1 MASCLI
7 LQKAVIRNRQSLAV
21 LQRQW
26 GGSRGSTSQFTSH
39 LLHIGASHVPEKTN
53 LSVTRQ
59 GVEAMDKHERLELL
73 RKAYKDKK
81 GTQGSVAAYLGVSRR
96 AFSDWINGNSP
107 PKETWRDQF
116 ITLLLD
122 NLEMREDLQQ
132 FYNIWDNVM
141 VKVWHWDPL
150 TEEEIARKNLDPPF
164 ALFLNVPSRDLRLR
178 AVGREELLDK
188 LTQRLLVQESFSL
201 TGKPGVGKTRLVVE
215 LARDPSVMTH
225 FSDGIIWIAM
235 GRTPNIVGELTKIAD
250 GLSLDV
256 TPLQTAAARSRA
268 IKNAIG
274 QRRILF
280 VIDDVWD
287 LEPVRKLFNFD
298 GPNCCIALTTR
309 DEWIAR
315 GFLADPDKVVHVAEL
330 AYEKAEDPAHQL
342 ICLLAP
348 ETCEADPAGS
358 QRLVK
363 MVGGLPLALVLLGG
377 YLAAPERRT
386 FAELRQSALRK
397 LEDPMRRLQLAQ
409 ERLGALDDQ
418 EMTLQAI
425 IELSLEDLRSYPAA
439 HQAFYAL
446 GAFASKPEHFTR
458 AAAEQVT
465 KVDTLVLAV
474 LTRRNLVE
482 RVDEEWLALHQ
493 VLADVARTKLAPE
506 IVRRHSEYY
515 LALVNE
521 DPEDWRQ
528 IEMAYGQ
535 VRWAWATLSSDEK
548 VLDFVWAL
556 TTYHARRGLWDEHV
570 SWVERA
576 LQIARD
582 RQWQEEV
589 CALLN
594 MLAVR
599 YLDQAKWKE
608 ARQIAE
614 EGLTIAQSV
623 GDLELEAQTRNQ
635 LASAHGAQGNWG
647 EAAKH
652 YEANLAIYGEGKEF
666 RSEEALT
673 YMNLGVAYVRLGKWK
688 DALENLEKSRTVFQE
703 LGLRDREAEVLLNLG
718 TLYYELD
725 HPLDAIHYL
734 AKCQTLAEDLGDLLM
749 QARVLNNLGLAYS
762 DLGEFGTAEKY
773 YRGSIEIKVGLD
785 DAHGAAITEINTALA
800 LLQMGRVHEAIK
812 LLEHGRDIC
821 LKYGDVTGAMKAYTT
836 LLTAQRFIE

>member
-1 MASCLI
+1 MLGPGQGFQRSPCLCTPVTSSYIITFHAI
-7 LQKAVIRNRQSLAV
+7 LFDSAAGK
-21 LQRQW
+21 
-26 GGSRGSTSQFTSH
+26 SQEPFVTDSIAEATGRLKRVDFSIYFTFG
-39 LLHIGASHVPEKTN
+39 LNNVGAEVGDQT
-53 LSVTRQ
+53 T
-59 GVEAMDKHERLELL
+59 GVEAMDKYEGLKLL
-73 RKAYKDKK
+73 RKAYEDR
-81 GTQGSVAAYLGVSRR
+81 GRRQQDVAAYLGVSRR
-96 AFSDWINGNSP
+96 MFSDWINGNASP
-107 PKETWRDQF
+107 PERWRGRF
-116 ITLLLD
+116 IVLLLD
-122 NLEMREDLQQ
+122 YLGMRKNHQV
-132 FYNIWDNVM
+132 FHNIWHNVM
-141 VKVWHWDPL
+141 DKVWNWDPL
-150 TEEEIARKNLDPPF
+150 TEEEIARENLDPPL
-164 ALFLNVPSRDLRLR
+164 ALFLNVPSRPFHVR

-188 LTQRLLVQESFSL
+188 LIQRLLAQESLTL
-201 TGKPGVGKTRLVVE
+201 TGKPGVGKTRVAVE
-215 LARDPSVMTH
+215 LARHRAVMTH
-225 FSDGIIWIAM
+225 FPDGIIWIAM
-235 GRTPNIVGELTKIAD
+235 GPTPNIMGELTKIAD
-250 GLSLDV
+250 GLGIDV
-256 TPLQTAAARSRA
+256 TPLETAVARSRA

-287 LEPVRKLFNFD
+287 LEPVKKLFNFD

-342 ICLLAP
+342 MCLLAP

-377 YLAAPERRT
+377 YLAVPERHA
-386 FAELRQSALRK
+386 FAELRQSALRE

-439 HQAFYAL
+439 YQAFYAL
-446 GAFASKPEHFTR
+446 GAFASKPEHFNR

-465 KVDTLVLAV
+465 KADALVLAV

-482 RVDEEWLALHQ
+482 RIDEEWLTLHQ

-515 LALVNE
+515 LALVDK

-535 VRWAWATLSSDEK
+535 VRWAWANLSSDEK

-556 TTYHARRGLWDEHV
+556 TTYHTRRGLWDEHV
-570 SWVERA
+570 SWIERA

-599 YLDQAKWKE
+599 YLDQAKWQE

-614 EGLTIAQSV
+614 EGLTIAQSI
-623 GDLELEAQTRNQ
+623 GDLELEAQSRNQ

-647 EAAKH
+647 EAARH
-652 YEANLAIYGEGKEF
+652 YEANLTTFGEGKEF
-666 RSEEALT
+666 RSEEATT

-688 DALENLEKSRTVFQE
+688 DAVENLEKSRTAFHE

-725 HPLDAIHYL
+725 HPLDAIQCL
-734 AKCQTLAEDLGDLLM
+734 A
-749 QARVLNNLGLAYS
+749 S
-762 DLGEFGTAEKY
+762 
-773 YRGSIEIKVGLD
+773 
-785 DAHGAAITEINTALA
+785 
-800 LLQMGRVHEAIK
+800 
-812 LLEHGRDIC
+812 
-821 LKYGDVTGAMKAYTT
+821 
-836 LLTAQRFIE
+836 